1 VKATPVTV
9 TVAVPVTPSTVAVI
23 VALPTAATAV
33 TTPVA
38 LTVATAVFPEL
49 QVTGRP
55 VSVAPLASRAVAVSC
70 CVPPTARLAV
80 AGVTITVATG
90 TTVTVTAAVP
100 VTPSTV
106 AVIVA
111 LPTATAVT
119 TPLLLT
125 VATAVFPELHVTGRP
140 VSVAPLASR
149 ALAVSCCVPPTA
161 TLAVAGDTL
170 TAATGTGRTVRATG
184 PAEIVTGDVPAPEPV
199 QVIVTDAVPGATAV
213 TTPLLPAETTAL
225 FELTKV

>member
-49 QVTGRP
+49 Q
-55 VSVAPLASRAVAVSC
+55 
-70 CVPPTARLAV
+70 
-80 AGVTITVATG
+80 
-90 TTVTVTAAVP
+90 
-100 VTPSTV
+100 
-106 AVIVA
+106 
-111 LPTATAVT
+111 
-119 TPLLLT
+119 
-125 VATAVFPELHVTGRP
+125 VTGRP